1 MASPALFLENL
12 TKIYPK
18 SNTQALK
25 SISLSVSEGDF
36 FALLGPNG
44 AGKSTLIGI
53 VSSLVKK
60 SGGTVKL
67 FGHDMDKEL
76 SAAKAC
82 LGLVPQEFNFWQFE
96 PVVEIL
102 INQAGYYGLPYKK
115 ACQQAEKYLKKMGLW
130 SYRKRQARDLSGGM
144 KRRLM
149 IARAL
154 VHEPRLLILDE
165 PTAGV
170 DVEVRHLM
178 WSFMNELNK
187 KGVTI
192 ILTTHYFEEA
202 EKMCRNIAVI
212 DQGAIVV
219 NAPKYKLLECANIE
233 VFTLYLARPL
243 DRPLQIAGITITQ
256 FEPQVLE
263 INIQSDK
270 TALGKVFS
278 QLALQGIDV
287 KGMSSQNNMLEHVFM
302 KLVDKKTRGTKPA

>member
-1 MASPALFLENL
+1 M
-12 TKIYPK
+12 
-18 SNTQALK
+18 
-25 SISLSVSEGDF
+25 
-36 FALLGPNG
+36 LGPNG

-60 SGGTVKL
+60 SGGTVRL
-67 FGHDMDKEL
+67 FGYDLDKEL

-96 PVVEIL
+96 PVIEIL
-102 INQAGYYGLPYKK
+102 INQAGYYGLPHRR
-115 ACQQAEKYLKKMGLW
+115 ARLQAEKYLKKMNLW
-130 SYRKRQARDLSGGM
+130 EQRKKQANELSGGM

-170 DVEVRHLM
+170 DVEIRRLM

-187 KGVTI
+187 RGVTI

-202 EKMCRNIAVI
+202 ERMCRNVAIINEGSIIAH
-212 DQGAIVV
+212 
-219 NAPKYKLLECANIE
+219 APKYQLLERADSE

-243 DRPLQIAGITITQ
+243 KQSIQLPQLSVKQL
-256 FEPQVLE
+256 EPQVLE
-263 INIQSDK
+263 VGMQSDQTSVSK
-270 TALGKVFS
+270 IFS
-278 QLALQGIDV
+278 QLEAQGVTV
-287 KGMSSQNNMLEHVFM
+287 KGMSSKNNMLEQVFM
-302 KLVDKKTRGTKPA
+302 QLVDKKSMGKPQ